1 MKALSHTTLLIILV
15 LLGLAGLDFLSFSLA
30 VLRGG
35 DAIFKVGVFHGFLS
49 HNGVFHF
56 ACSPN
61 KPWHLAL
68 CLHVAHHNVHTAAI
82 PFNSLLVYRHRTM
95 L

>member
-15 LLGLAGLDFLSFSLA
+15 LLGLAGLDFLSFSLV

-35 DAIFKVGVFHGFLS
+35 DAVFKVGVFHGFIY

-68 CLHVAHHNVHTAAI
+68 HLHMAHHNVHTAAI
-82 PFNSLLVYRHRTM
+82 PFSSLLAYGHRTV